1 MFGAAA
7 APAAPAPASGAAAA
21 EDEEE
26 YVQEEEVTVIEGW
39 TPSVSLE
46 VKAVIETGEEDEEE
60 LYSQRSKLYRLH

>member
-39 TPSVSLE
+39 TPSVSLDLKE
-46 VKAVIETGEEDEEE
+46 VQTGEEDEEE